1 MSFKRAPYPH
11 EFRRQLVE
19 LVRSGR
25 TPEELSREFEP
36 SAQSIRNWIAAA
48 DLAEGRQTEIPGG
61 QEREEPARLRANCR
75 GGIRAPAM
83 RR

>member
-25 TPEELSREFEP
+25 TPEEPPRNGRPIERRRNGPGRIGYGLPNPSRNRCNRLS
-36 SAQSIRNWIAAA
+36 SKVDW
-48 DLAEGRQTEIPGG
+48 T
-61 QEREEPARLRANCR
+61 
-75 GGIRAPAM
+75 
-83 RR
+83 